1 MKVQVEDISPVKKA
15 LTIEVPQDIVSRA
28 FTVAY
33 ADLNHKVKVPGF
45 RPGKVPLRL
54 LEKRYGGAVKD
65 DILRDLIPEYYEKAV
80 DETGIFPVDLPVFD
94 RVEAKKDQPL
104 SFKAT
109 VEVRPKITL
118 ADYNGIIL
126 PRKKTEVSDEE
137 LEQALKAK
145 QEELAQLEP
154 SADDYAAV
162 LSDHVVMNFEGS
174 VAGIALQD
182 GKQEGFTLEI
192 GSNTLPEPLEKAL
205 IGKKKGDAVDM
216 EVPYPDDFQN
226 KDVAGK
232 SVRFQI
238 EVLEIKKKVLP
249 ALDDE
254 FAKDAGKTDLNA
266 FKNDLKAAL
275 LDRKLA
281 QQKEDQRKVLSEK
294 LVAMH
299 NVEVPDSMLTY
310 ELRTMMSYF
319 KGSGNEAG
327 GNEAEKAENMEKL
340 LAPMAKQRVQEGL
353 ILSEISKQEKFEISA
368 DEIETEIES
377 IAQRRGFSPAEMKR
391 QIHKKDGAIS
401 GLRSQLLERKALDL
415 VFSKAGFEDV
425 SDEAIEVEAT
435 TENKPEEG
443 GES

>member
-1 MKVQVEDISPVKKA
+1 MIM
-15 LTIEVPQDIVSRA
+15 
-28 FTVAY
+28 
-33 ADLNHKVKVPGF
+33 
-45 RPGKVPLRL
+45 RL
-54 LEKRYGGAVKD
+54 
-65 DILRDLIPEYYEKAV
+65 
-80 DETGIFPVDLPVFD
+80 
-94 RVEAKKDQPL
+94 
-104 SFKAT
+104 S
-109 VEVRPKITL
+109 
-118 ADYNGIIL
+118 
-126 PRKKTEVSDEE
+126 
-137 LEQALKAK
+137 
-145 QEELAQLEP
+145 
-154 SADDYAAV
+154 
-162 LSDHVVMNFEGS
+162 
-174 VAGIALQD
+174 LQD

-192 GSNTLPEPLEKAL
+192 GSNTLPEQLEKAL
-205 IGKKKGDAVDM
+205 IGKKKGDTVDM

-226 KDVAGK
+226 KTVAGK

-249 ALDDE
+249 NIDDE

-266 FKNDLKAAL
+266 FKNELKTTL

-299 NVEVPDSMLTY
+299 SFEVPDSMVSY

-319 KGSGNEAG
+319 KGSP
-327 GNEAEKAENMEKL
+327 NEAENPEKMEKL

-353 ILSEISKQEKFEISA
+353 VLSEISKQEKFEIST
-368 DEIETEIES
+368 EEVETEIEA

-401 GLRSQLLERKALDL
+401 GLRSQLLERKALDF

-425 SDEAIEVEAT
+425 IEAEVTSEKDSDSETSTKT
-435 TENKPEEG
+435 TNKPEEG